1 MCYSIIKEREN
12 TKERRK
18 EMNRQEIEA
27 RIEALENKDFILQ
40 MKDRWNERDEE
51 EHRNNRREIRE
62 LKEMIKE

>member
-1 MCYSIIKEREN
+1 
-12 TKERRK
+12 
-18 EMNRQEIEA
+18 MNRQEIEA